1 MTTLELI
8 IIPCLAVSIAAVGLW
23 LVTMIRVRR
32 CVDASISM
40 REGVGLPE
48 PPGGW
53 PSVSVVIPAHD
64 EEDVIERCARGLL
77 AQDYPNL
84 EVVFALDRCTDRTEE
99 LLRKVVGD
107 DPRFTIVTID
117 SCPDD
122 WAGKCNAAA
131 TGVRHAG
138 GDQLVFT
145 DADTDFHPDLIRA
158 SVALRLREDVDLLS
172 VLSTLSMTRWDEW
185 CAQPVATLNLIRMH
199 PLDQVNRRERP
210 RAFANGQFM
219 LFTSEMY
226 HRLGG
231 HEQVRDDLL
240 EDIAFAR
247 AVRSNE
253 GHAVIVNAD
262 HMLNV
267 SMYDSLKDFC
277 EGWKRI
283 FIEVARRRP
292 RRLVGWGIRAFTGG
306 VVAPLIQVLS
316 IVVGIML
323 AMQGNVLAS
332 TLGIAPASAGL
343 VLQAI
348 ALAWIYRLGQAPVSG
363 IIGFPIGSAILTW
376 VMFDGA
382 RDLISGRPI
391 RWGGRDYVLKSN

>member
-1 MTTLELI
+1 M
-8 IIPCLAVSIAAVGLW
+8 
-23 LVTMIRVRR
+23 
-32 CVDASISM
+32 
-40 REGVGLPE
+40 
-48 PPGGW
+48 
-53 PSVSVVIPAHD
+53 
-64 EEDVIERCARGLL
+64 
-77 AQDYPNL
+77 
-84 EVVFALDRCTDRTEE
+84 
-99 LLRKVVGD
+99 GD